1 MSYLKSA
8 GYKVVNSKLPTLADI
23 IKPIKKFKVT
33 HAERPDI
40 PQVFNIGDKVSFRG
54 KMYFVKYVNPEDH
67 MVQIELAKIRHG
79 KVTGVVTG
87 AIVNVKPDTIL
98 PWGVKPN
105 GKVIAVGGDE
115 WNQKTA
121 MRLEYDYAKVKPLL
135 EKIAADAVGGRT
147 EIKAAP
153 KEWDELDDETQEK
166 IESAWKQDHFQ
177 KELEYCRIDYF
188 ENQAIYD
195 AKSEVADD
203 FNDKGPGDMPMWY
216 NDTLDEYI
224 SDRKEE
230 ELPELPYTK
239 KQLFLAMQI
248 GAGKYD
254 EWSNED
260 AEVRFD
266 EDKLDEPKGYSK
278 DQLSFPGIEKKE
290 PWEYLTAEMRIG
302 LSKAILDAFESEARS
317 KTQDMEAPDYL
328 EQQAQESIDDQWGQM
343 DDDEKYKWAKDNS
356 MINSNEEEETSEGEL
371 DQLPTKFDPLNETS
385 GADYQ
390 RTQKLARFMSV
401 ERAAQLLVERG
412 LMNDINTARDSD
424 KEYR

>member
-1 MSYLKSA
+1 MEK
-8 GYKVVNSKLPTLADI
+8 NT
-23 IKPIKKFKVT
+23 
-33 HAERPDI
+33 
-40 PQVFNIGDKVSFRG
+40 
-54 KMYFVKYVNPEDH
+54 
-67 MVQIELAKIRHG
+67 
-79 KVTGVVTG
+79 
-87 AIVNVKPDTIL
+87 
-98 PWGVKPN
+98 
-105 GKVIAVGGDE
+105 AV
-115 WNQKTA
+115 
-121 MRLEYDYAKVKPLL
+121 RLEYDYAKVKPLL
-135 EKIAADAVGGRT
+135 ENIAADAVGGRT

-153 KEWDELDDETQEK
+153 KEWDELDDDTQEK

-302 LSKAILDAFESEARS
+302 LSKAILDAFENEARS

-328 EQQAQESIDDQWGQM
+328 EQQAQESIDDSWGQM
-343 DDDEKYKWAKDNS
+343 DDMRNITGPRKID
-356 MINSNEEEETSEGEL
+356 
-371 DQLPTKFDPLNETS
+371 DQL
-385 GADYQ
+385 Q
-390 RTQKLARFMSV
+390 
-401 ERAAQLLVERG
+401 
-412 LMNDINTARDSD
+412 
-424 KEYR
+424 